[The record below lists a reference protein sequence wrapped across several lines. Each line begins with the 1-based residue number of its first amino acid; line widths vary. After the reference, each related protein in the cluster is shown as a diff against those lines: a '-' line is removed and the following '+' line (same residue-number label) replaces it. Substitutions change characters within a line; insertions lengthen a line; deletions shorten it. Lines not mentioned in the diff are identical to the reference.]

1 MAVSQALT
9 GFDVESLLDNSQ
21 NWLTE
26 AQLCNRN
33 LWLLVSEQSQ
43 AIIDQK
49 QELNAYKA
57 RLLLGV
63 KYINISSVNAKSIN
77 YKKENKDLQALV
89 KTVSSLLSCSERNSL
104 ILTLSYIL
112 NAYDGKRS
120 NIKAILEDETK
131 RDEFAVNVMQ
141 YYMDERL
148 YILRALKCIM
158 ISATRKGGNNSEVQ
172 FYRNFCLE
180 LKAGNVE
187 KQLVE
192 QFSFLSK
199 ADVPTLEANGKLM
212 IKEWSSKWALQYINE
227 LNVLLDVMAY
237 HFDAECPSD
246 VTVKQFIDALKV
258 TKFGT
263 HLPYRFF
270 IDYNNDA
277 CFRQDKICYASGLIL
292 LRMLGIRCLREY
304 CDGTI
309 SRLVGPLG
317 DVNMS
322 KELENMFQELGNQIP
337 VCPIILA
344 WVTKCCVDDN
354 DPTPQN
360 TIELYNKRAQKA
372 DVFGFL
378 GNIVKSDW
386 FIEDFVWKSIVYDLV
401 SSSAMVFNNDTF
413 GDTETIIR
421 LLICC
426 ITDKISWS
434 LYKPVYPN
442 RIFPF
447 DHELFFD
454 MLSKIAKTSG
464 NNANEV
470 YAILE
475 HATTYA
481 EVLSDTRSGQIQ
493 CISDDGTIWK
503 LLEDK
508 FIYPQA
514 IEHPFNFKISKG
526 TIGKTMLQG
535 EPAISWTVEYST
547 WKLFILEIDICLSQ
561 LQDPSIAISKLPIID
576 YVKKII
582 KLVRSILDS
591 NWELIGALSSFISRA
606 YIFLERCHYFKPWPA
621 SDLITECI
629 SCIVTTIKH
638 EPLQAFEDLI
648 HTRFLPYSTSDI
660 YNDPFSLDGGS
671 IGSIILAYEKRAR
684 YYSMTL
690 NFLTLV
696 RDSLLSIH
704 DQYKTLGN
712 SNLKDHTFNFQ
723 TDLLATINF
732 VVIHIFTDLHR
743 WNFSDPREQEQIVKL
758 VNILSAGT
766 SMVRSYQ
773 PSERNVMPV
782 QILKSTLKII
792 LRLYEL
798 ISIPKSSNLTREGSN
813 EKEMDTCIFPGAEH
827 DRLLLSTSSY
837 LFCRWNPRLL
847 TIALN
852 LFKNLCLNVP
862 MSIYANLGHDAETL
876 RDLLISHLRMKDTD
890 LKVKEAILEVLI
902 VIMQTQPGLVVLL
915 MNLEVPEEN
924 ETIKSNGIRCVRFND
939 MSCLSF
945 VTQLL
950 RDHSETS
957 QSSGSSEPSASY
969 QLLCSSVE
977 LLYYVW
983 KDHRVLALDS
993 LRAVPNF
1000 WKYLAALLKKL
1011 PTQSN
1016 EEIGCHIKASAYT
1029 LQIMAIELSLLP
1041 SSKLSGMD
1049 TSIRSIFVDAFKK
1062 STELIAGNLL
1072 TNTTIE
1078 CEGELELTLND
1089 FEVDKA
1095 SQLQTLL
1102 KCWRTF
1108 TIIISKVDGIEIN
1121 DSAKLDTLNKII
1133 ECLDYQLTRESSS
1146 SYLSIVYELSCLLD
1160 ILINLWSSH
1169 LGKSTELF
1177 IEKLASVLLHAIKA
1191 DVSLPDVIK
1200 PQIFTALIKLFQAV
1214 RNSKNSQLRDV
1225 TFLDLTNIVC
1235 ETIQRHNFPPFYKN
1249 EEKAMIS
1256 EIVKDHIKNTRSNL
1270 QILTSKEFKES
1281 VDKAK
1286 TKKSKL
1292 PITSTYLLCEII
1304 QLHQNLE
1311 VLLPTLIEYN
1321 VVQTLLKFMEI
1332 SFQRDDGAELIEAA
1346 LCLFIQMTK
1355 KTPTAAES
1363 LVLNGVSKY
1372 LCLDF
1377 PQNYTLPIID
1387 SWSSKKDASVYAS
1400 ETKVKKKPNNKSE
1413 WRRTW
1418 RLGISLM
1425 SILLGISRHSF
1436 LADAFNFVG
1445 VHYERM
1451 EKVLASVRYNQSLE
1465 CLEEAEEIMN
1475 FLFQL
1480 AHFENKWQFDLPIVF
1495 NRMQISIMS
1504 LCRSCTILLS
1514 RSQLLHH
1521 MVKHSSPEKK
1531 PGTSIHHIP
1540 ISTNLKTVSFSK
1552 EPDEDQISPEIRP
1565 LFEKVQICLV
1575 NILCKGLSALRQFSP
1590 DLTYLV
1596 TENNIEQLDRKPM
1609 LLLSYNA
1616 PAAEDDGPVSF
1627 GAMLACQTMALT
1639 LLNKLE
1645 YHRSTLLKS
1654 PTNQNLNSSVSVDVS
1669 HKSKLRSALLYILEN
1684 CQVLILSQALL
1695 YLCHSDVSHNDKQ
1708 MLRWE
1713 LSTELGNFLNGVSR
1727 YFTRGGSHSSPRHP
1741 DVSMSSSNNNLSLS
1755 FSTTPNKDDSVN
1767 NSKTWMTNSSGQSPR
1782 KLAVRFADSSDQKFF
1797 HVMDTMVHRMLNRNN
1812 STN

>member
-9 GFDVESLLDNSQ
+9 G
-21 NWLTE
+21 
-26 AQLCNRN
+26 CNRN

-131 RDEFAVNVMQ
+131 RDEFAVN
-141 YYMDERL
+141 
-148 YILRALKCIM
+148 
-158 ISATRKGGNNSEVQ
+158 Q

-212 IKEWSSKWALQYINE
+212 
-227 LNVLLDVMAY
+227 NVLLDVMAY

-277 CFRQDKICYASGLIL
+277 CFRQDKIW
-292 LRMLGIRCLREY
+292 
-304 CDGTI
+304 
-309 SRLVGPLG
+309 LVGPLG

-413 GDTETIIR
+413 GDTEGRRNTMA
-421 LLICC
+421 LLLF
-426 ITDKISWS
+426 S
-434 LYKPVYPN
+434 LRN
-442 RIFPF
+442 RFPF

-508 FIYPQA
+508 FIYP
-514 IEHPFNFKISKG
+514 
-526 TIGKTMLQG
+526 QG

-743 WNFSDPREQEQIVKL
+743 WNFSDPREQEQIGLLCLEIIEIALHSDLEMKSSIFNNLTTLSSYFLQTVRKCDNCLVKL
-758 VNILSAGT
+758 
-766 SMVRSYQ
+766 
-773 PSERNVMPV
+773 
-782 QILKSTLKII
+782 
-792 LRLYEL
+792 
-798 ISIPKSSNLTREGSN
+798 IPKSSNLTREGSN

-876 RDLLISHLRMKDTD
+876 RDLLISHLRMKDT
-890 LKVKEAILEVLI
+890 
-902 VIMQTQPGLVVLL
+902 
-915 MNLEVPEEN
+915 

-1286 TKKSKL
+1286 TKKSK
-1292 PITSTYLLCEII
+1292 
-1304 QLHQNLE
+1304 
-1311 VLLPTLIEYN
+1311 
-1321 VVQTLLKFMEI
+1321 
-1332 SFQRDDGAELIEAA
+1332 RDDGAELIEAA

-1639 LLNKLE
+1639 LLNK
-1645 YHRSTLLKS
+1645 
-1654 PTNQNLNSSVSVDVS
+1654 
-1669 HKSKLRSALLYILEN
+1669 
-1684 CQVLILSQALL
+1684 
-1695 YLCHSDVSHNDKQ
+1695 
-1708 MLRWE
+1708 
-1713 LSTELGNFLNGVSR
+1713 GNFLNGVSR

-1782 KLAVRFADSSDQKFF
+1782 KLAYSSVLLFPSGDQRQQKS
-1797 HVMDTMVHRMLNRNN
+1797 TMLNELSLRLIHCYKHTIAQL
-1812 STN
+1812 SITVGKKFPDEW